1 MCLLELT
8 FLSGTQ
14 QEPRLLSQYS
24 QDKNMITAYKE
35 GKDLYATIASGVYKN
50 DYWDNMEHKE
60 DGTPNPEGKKRR
72 SNCKSLLLG
81 IMYGRGPSSIAE
93 QIGSSVEEAQ
103 SIIDN
108 FYRGFPAVK
117 KWTEKTEQ
125 DAKINGYVEDLWGRR
140 RRLPDIQL
148 PKYTIRYKCKSQ
160 EFNPLLGSKGLLS
173 NNSLLENYEQ
183 KLQKC
188 RSRKEYEKIKFEADT
203 EGISI
208 TDNGGFI
215 AQAERQCVN
224 ARIQG
229 GAASMSKIA
238 MRKVFDN
245 QELRKLGF
253 KLLLQVHDE
262 LIGEC
267 PEENAEQ
274 CMNILTDVMKHSV
287 EPLVQVPFKCDGYIV
302 PRWYDDD
309 FGDIIREEYKFLLEK
324 ENNKDKV
331 VNNLLN
337 KYTELS
343 DQQLYSYI
351 NN

>member
-1 MCLLELT
+1 
-8 FLSGTQ
+8 
-14 QEPRLLSQYS
+14 
-24 QDKNMITAYKE
+24 
-35 GKDLYATIASGVYKN
+35 
-50 DYWDNMEHKE
+50 
-60 DGTPNPEGKKRR
+60 
-72 SNCKSLLLG
+72 
-81 IMYGRGPSSIAE
+81 MYGRGPSSIAE

-148 PKYTIRYKCKSQ
+148 PKYTVKYKGQSI

-173 NNSLLENYEQ
+173 NNSLLKKYEQ

-188 RSRKEYEKIKFEADT
+188 RGRKEYEKIKSEADA
-203 EGISI
+203 EGVFV

-215 AQAERQCVN
+215 SQAERQCVN

-267 PEENAEQ
+267 PKENAEE

-309 FGDIIREEYKFLLEK
+309 FGDIIREEYKSLLEK